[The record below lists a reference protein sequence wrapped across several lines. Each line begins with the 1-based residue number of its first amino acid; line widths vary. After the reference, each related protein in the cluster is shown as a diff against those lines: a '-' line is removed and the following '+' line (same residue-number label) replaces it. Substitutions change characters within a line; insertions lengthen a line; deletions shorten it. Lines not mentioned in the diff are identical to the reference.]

1 MVPERSEGQIS
12 LVTSEAASL
21 GGKACLRGKYNVL
34 INRARYIV
42 LKGYKVCF
50 LDWMAYTKCIMSQT
64 IHTFQIPVM
73 GIAYSIDTPIKV
85 ARYGIDSVIS
95 LVDDVL
101 IEQMRKFYC
110 EKEHEPYSPITQD
123 DSDFRARRITAYL
136 DLVNRIV
143 QRQFAELKASAFEP
157 GSEITKYFEMLPE
170 DSVLKAAWRHMLSE
184 SNPKLKAD
192 LQKNL
197 RESIK
202 PGDINVN
209 IMTKLDRN
217 NYDAQGN
224 LLPAE
229 FSDALS
235 ALRGYA
241 QSSVQS
247 AIVLS
252 AGFNRR
258 LYTYAEQFKD
268 FYADAAG
275 NIKKKIILK
284 VTDFRSSIIQGKFFA
299 KKGLWIS
306 EYRIE
311 SGLNC
316 GGHAFAS
323 EGFLM
328 GPILEEFRTKRQELI
343 AELHKIYNE
352 ALKLKNKAPFAKP
365 HTLSV
370 TAQGGIGTYQED
382 KFLRLHY
389 GLNATGWAT
398 PFLLCPEATNVDPVT
413 LEKLSKAGEKDLY
426 LSDVSP
432 LGIPFNNLRDSLSD
446 LEKDLKIM
454 RGRPGSACPKSYL
467 MYNTEFTPLPIC
479 TASRQYQKL
488 KIDQL
493 KGLNLDKD
501 EYKKR
506 FDAIVVKACICHD
519 LGQPALINNNIPSK
533 VPGFTAVCPGPNLA
547 YFSKIATLKEMTDHI
562 YGRTN
567 LLNDTPRPNMF
578 IKELGMYLDYLKKDI
593 AKSLGDMNEQK
604 VKYFTEFKNNLLEGI
619 EYYRKLFP
627 QMMEDSLELRTK
639 TLNEL
644 EDCHQKLLAMVQ
656 EYAQAFTSSESNL
669 ISA

>member
-1 MVPERSEGQIS
+1 M
-12 LVTSEAASL
+12 
-21 GGKACLRGKYNVL
+21 
-34 INRARYIV
+34 
-42 LKGYKVCF
+42 
-50 LDWMAYTKCIMSQT
+50 TKP
-64 IHTFQIPVM
+64 IHSFHIPVM
-73 GIAYSIDTPIKV
+73 GIAFSIDTPVKV
-85 ARYGIDSVIS
+85 ARYGIHSVIS
-95 LVDDVL
+95 LVDDAL

-110 EKEHEPYSPITQD
+110 EKEGEEYIPITKYD
-123 DSDFRARRITAYL
+123 NDFRAKRITAYL
-136 DLVNRIV
+136 DLLNRIV

-157 GSEITKYFEMLPE
+157 GTEITKYFEMLPE
-170 DSVLKAAWRHMLSE
+170 DSVLKAAWRHMLSQ
-184 SNPKLKAD
+184 NDPKLKAD

-217 NYDAQGN
+217 NYDAQGV

-241 QSSVQS
+241 QSSLQS
-247 AIVLS
+247 AIVFS

-258 LYTYAEQFKD
+258 LYGYAEQFKD
-268 FYADAAG
+268 FYADATG
-275 NIKKKIILK
+275 NIKKRIILK
-284 VTDFRSSIIQGKFFA
+284 VSDFRSSIVQGKFFA

-306 EYRIE
+306 EYRVE

-323 EGFLM
+323 DGYLM
-328 GPILEEFRTKRQELI
+328 GPILEEFRLKRQQLTEELY
-343 AELHKIYNE
+343 KICNE
-352 ALKLKNKAPFAKP
+352 ALKLKNKTPFAKP
-365 HTLSV
+365 NELKI
-370 TAQGGIGTYQED
+370 TAQGGIGSYQED
-382 KFLRLHY
+382 KFLLSHY

-398 PFLLCPEATNVDPVT
+398 PFLLCPEVTNVDPIT
-413 LEKLSKAGEKDLY
+413 LDKLAKAGESDLY

-432 LGIPFNNLRDSLSD
+432 LGVPFNSLKDSLSD
-446 LEKDLKIM
+446 LEKIRKVM
-454 RGRPGSACPKSYL
+454 SGRPGSACPKSYL
-467 MYNTEFTPLPIC
+467 VSNTEFTEQPIC

-488 KIDQL
+488 KIDE
-493 KGLNLDKD
+493 LNTFSLHET

-506 FDAIVVKACICHD
+506 FDAIIVKACICHD
-519 LGQPALINNNIPSK
+519 LGQPALIVNSIPTK

-562 YGRTN
+562 YGRIN

-593 AKSLGDMNEQK
+593 TKSLESMNEQK
-604 VKYFTEFKNNLLEGI
+604 IKYFMEFKNNLLDGI

-627 QMMEDSLELRTK
+627 QMTEESIEYRTK
-639 TLNEL
+639 TLNDL
-644 EDCHQKLLAMVQ
+644 EACHQRLLAIV
-656 EYAQAFTSSESNL
+656 EEFAPIFATPAL
-669 ISA
+669 L